1 MLPLPQAE
9 PKLIK
14 CLFFSALVFTEV
26 SIQTTCTVLYPLI
39 SAQVTGLLHGIKFA
53 GIKLGWVPANDKG
66 RSDIGEGHE
75 VIDTCYSTF

>member
-14 CLFFSALVFTEV
+14 CLFFRSLVFTEV

-39 SAQVTGLLHGIKFA
+39 STQVTGLLHGIKLA
-53 GIKLGWVPANDKG
+53 GIEVSWAPANDKG
-66 RSDIGEGHE
+66 RSDIGEGYE
-75 VIDTCYSTF
+75 VIDTCYATF